1 MRRLLL
7 GFFFSIA
14 LFAAGTASA
23 LVMTS
28 GEVPVFDHERWTGQ
42 SLQNFGELV
51 ATDIHLVPLR
61 RTNPPFGRTDFHW
74 LFDKPFEWPE
84 LGSER
89 EPRTWKGL
97 FEFFSNFPF
106 ESFDDFPF
114 HHHDDSHGSPVPE
127 PSTALLLGVGLVGL
141 GLMRRRQR

>member
-7 GFFFSIA
+7 GFFFSVA

-28 GEVPVFDHERWTGQ
+28 GEVPVFDHERSSSQT
-42 SLQNFGELV
+42 LQNFGELV

-74 LFDKPFEWPE
+74 LFDKPFEWPK

-89 EPRTWKGL
+89 EPRTLKEL
-97 FEFFSNFPF
+97 FEFFAN
-106 ESFDDFPF
+106 FPF
-114 HHHDDSHGSPVPE
+114 HHHGDSNGSPVPE

-141 GLMRRRQR
+141 GFLRRRQR